1 MTYICRDWEFTENCT
16 EEFLCGG
23 DAEGIVKVDIPH
35 TVKELP
41 LQYAD
46 EQAYQ
51 MVSGYR
57 KHITVKK
64 EPGMRY
70 ILRFEGAAH
79 IAEVF
84 VNGEKAA
91 EHRNGYTAFTV
102 DITRYLADSGCLVS
116 VCLDSTEN
124 PAIPPFGFVIDYLT
138 FGGIYRPVE
147 LLEVPE
153 TSVEDI
159 FVSTPSA
166 GTVQAEIY
174 ITGPLD
180 PSKNYS
186 CYADIIDPDGNVVRE
201 NIPAHFDDDPA
212 ISQERALKL
221 TGELPASC
229 AEGGKIV
236 RMSLEAGIS
245 GAKLWSPES
254 PYLYTLRA
262 KLCITPAD
270 GKAHKPA
277 VIDEEDEFEPEHV
290 FEKRFGIRT
299 MEFKS
304 DGFYLNGEKY
314 FIRGLNRHQNFPYIG
329 YAAADS
335 LQRADARILKDEL
348 HVNAVRTS
356 HYPQSQAFLNA
367 CDELGLLVFTEI
379 PGWQH
384 IGEAAEWRDQA
395 VQNTREMILQYR
407 EHPSIMLWGVRI
419 NESVDCDELYT
430 RTNALA
436 HKLDP
441 SRATSG
447 VRYLEKSHLL
457 EDVYAFND
465 FSYAGEGVAAKAKKK
480 VTSDMDKALIISE
493 SNGHMFPTKA
503 WDTWERRQEQALRHA
518 QVMNDAMADGE
529 HAGCFEWCMF
539 DYPTHK
545 DFGSGDRV
553 CYHGVMDYF
562 RNPKTAAYVYAS
574 QTDDEPVLE
583 TGSAMDIGDYNAGR
597 LEKCYVFTNADK
609 VRLYKNNDFVTELA
623 PSEFTA
629 LPHGPL
635 CVDDMIGCL
644 LETKEGFTGRKEKLL
659 HKSLNAAAQYGVAGL
674 PLPDLMRMGWCMVRY
689 HMSYSDGVEL
699 FGKYVGNWG
708 GEAVVWKYEA
718 IKDGKTVAVKQLSPG
733 KKLHL
738 EVKASDS
745 EGRSI
750 VINRSGRLPAK
761 TAADGADGHKD
772 NTETAACTVALR
784 QDDTFDM
791 SLVRVRVLN
800 EYDTLAAYVTTP
812 VRFEI
817 DDPKIIGIVGP
828 DIASTQGGMT
838 GTILRT
844 MGKKGVAHLTV
855 KTDMTEPV
863 TVEFTVQ

>member
-23 DAEGIVKVDIPH
+23 DAAGIVKVDIPH

-70 ILRFEGAAH
+70 IMRFEGAAH

-102 DITRYLADSGCLVS
+102 DITRYMADSGCLVS
-116 VCLDSTEN
+116 VRLDSTEN

-221 TGELPASC
+221 TGELPESR

-262 KLCITPAD
+262 KLCIAPAD

-299 MEFKS
+299 MEFKA

-329 YAAADS
+329 YAASAS
-335 LQRADARILKDEL
+335 LQRADAHILKDEL

-356 HYPQSQAFLNA
+356 HYPQSQAFLDA
-367 CDELGLLVFTEI
+367 CDELGLLAFTEI

-384 IGEAAEWRDQA
+384 IGDAPEWRDQA

-407 EHPSIMLWGVRI
+407 EHPSVMLWGVRI

-465 FSYAGEGVAAKAKKK
+465 FSYAGEGIAAKPKKK
-480 VTSDMDKALIISE
+480 VTSDMDKALLISE

-518 QVMNDAMADGE
+518 SVMNDAMADGE

-562 RNPKTAAYVYAS
+562 RNPKLAAYVYAS

-583 TGSAMDIGDYNAGR
+583 VGSAMDIGDYNAGR
-597 LEKCYVFTNADK
+597 LDKCYVFTNADA
-609 VRLYKNNDFVTELA
+609 VRLYKNNDFVTELK
-623 PSEFTA
+623 PSAFAA

-635 CVDDMIGCL
+635 LVDDTIGCL

-674 PLPDLMRMGWCMVRY
+674 PLPDLLRMGWCMVRY
-689 HMSYSDGVEL
+689 KMSYADGVEL

-718 IKDGKTVAVKQLSPG
+718 IKDGKVAAVKELSPG

-745 EGRSI
+745 AGRSI
-750 VINRSGRLPAK
+750 GAEYPGRTAGGKMDRIRINLR
-761 TAADGADGHKD
+761 DG
-772 NTETAACTVALR
+772 E
-784 QDDTFDM
+784 TFDM
-791 SLVRVRVLN
+791 SLIRVRFLN
-800 EYDTLAAYVTTP
+800 EFNTLAAYVAAP

-817 DDPKIIGIVGP
+817 DDEEIIRLAGP
-828 DIASTQGGMT
+828 RIAASQGGMT
-838 GTILRT
+838 GTIVRT
-844 MGKKGVAHLTV
+844 AGKRGTAHLSIG
-855 KTDMTEPV
+855 TDMAEPV

>member
-23 DAEGIVKVDIPH
+23 DAAGIVKVDIPH

-84 VNGEKAA
+84 VNGEKAT
-91 EHRNGYTAFTV
+91 EHRNGYTAFMV

-116 VCLDSTEN
+116 VRLDSTEN

-221 TGELPASC
+221 TGELPTSC

-290 FEKRFGIRT
+290 FEKCFGIRI
-299 MEFKS
+299 MEFKA

-329 YAAADS
+329 YAASAS
-335 LQRADARILKDEL
+335 LQRADAHILKDEL

-356 HYPQSQAFLNA
+356 HYPQSQAFLDA

-384 IGEAAEWRDQA
+384 IGDAPEWREQA

-407 EHPSIMLWGVRI
+407 EHPSVMLWGVRI

-465 FSYAGEGVAAKAKKK
+465 FSYAGEGIAAKPKKK
-480 VTSDMDKALIISE
+480 VTSDMDKALLISE

-518 QVMNDAMADGE
+518 SVMNDAMADGE

-583 TGSAMDIGDYNAGR
+583 VGSAMDIGDYNAGR
-597 LEKCYVFTNADK
+597 LDKCYVFTNADA
-609 VRLYKNNDFVTELA
+609 VRLYKNNDFVTELK
-623 PSEFTA
+623 PSAFAA

-635 CVDDMIGCL
+635 LVDDTIGCL

-674 PLPDLMRMGWCMVRY
+674 PLPDLLRMGWCMVRY
-689 HMSYSDGVEL
+689 KMSYADGVEL

-718 IKDGKTVAVKQLSPG
+718 IKDGKVAAVKELSPG

-745 EGRSI
+745 AGRSI
-750 VINRSGRLPAK
+750 GAEYPGRP
-761 TAADGADGHKD
+761 ADGKTERIRINLRDG
-772 NTETAACTVALR
+772 E
-784 QDDTFDM
+784 TFDM
-791 SLVRVRVLN
+791 SLIRVRFLN
-800 EYDTLAAYVTTP
+800 EFNTLAAYVASP

-817 DDPKIIGIVGP
+817 DDEEIIRLAGP
-828 DIASTQGGMT
+828 RIAASQGGMT
-838 GTILRT
+838 GTIVRT
-844 MGKKGVAHLTV
+844 AGKRGTAHLTIR
-855 KTDMTEPV
+855 TDMAEPV
-863 TVEFTVQ
+863 TVEFTVE

>member
-1 MTYICRDWEFTENCT
+1 MTYICRDWEFVENCT
-16 EEFLCGG
+16 YEFLRG
-23 DAEGIVKVDIPH
+23 DVVDGIVKVDIPH

-41 LQYAD
+41 LQYTN

-51 MVSGYR
+51 MISGYR
-57 KHITVKK
+57 KMLSIKK

-70 ILRFEGAAH
+70 VLRFEGAAH

-84 VNGEKAA
+84 ANGEKVA
-91 EHRNGYTAFTV
+91 EHRNGYTAFTA
-102 DITRYLADSGCLVS
+102 DITRFIGADGGCLVS
-116 VCLDSTEN
+116 VRLDSTEN

-153 TSVEDI
+153 TSVEDVFI
-159 FVSTPSA
+159 STPSVN
-166 GTVQAEIY
+166 TVQAEIF

-180 PSKNYS
+180 PAKNYT
-186 CYADIIDPDGNVVRE
+186 CYADILDPEGNVVRD
-201 NIPAHFDDDPA
+201 NIPAHFDEDPA

-221 TGELPASC
+221 SGELPASY
-229 AEGGKIV
+229 AEGGRTV

-262 KLCITPAD
+262 KLCITPTD

-299 MEFKS
+299 MEFRA
-304 DGFYLNGEKY
+304 DGFYLNGGKY

-335 LQRADARILKDEL
+335 LQRADARILKNEL

-356 HYPQSQAFLNA
+356 HYPQSHAFLDA

-395 VQNTREMILQYR
+395 VQNTREMILRYR
-407 EHPSIMLWGVRI
+407 CHPSIMLWGVRI

-447 VRYLEKSHLL
+447 VRYLEKSRLL

-583 TGSAMDIGDYNAGR
+583 IGSAMDIGDYNAGR

-659 HKSLNAAAQYGVAGL
+659 HKSLIAAAQYGVAGL

-733 KKLHL
+733 KHLHL
-738 EVKASDS
+738 EVKASDH
-745 EGRSI
+745 EGRSAGQGSI
-750 VINRSGRLPAK
+750 MLDHG
-761 TAADGADGHKD
+761 
-772 NTETAACTVALR
+772 
-784 QDDTFDM
+784 DTFDM
-791 SLVRVRVLN
+791 SLVRIRVLN
-800 EYDTLAAYVTTP
+800 EFDTLAAYVTTP

-817 DDPKIIGIVGP
+817 DDPEIIGLAGPGIV
-828 DIASTQGGMT
+828 STQGGMT
-838 GTILRT
+838 GTVVKT
-844 MGKKGVAHLTV
+844 MGKKGTAHLTV
-855 KTDMTEPV
+855 RTAMTEPV

>member
-1 MTYICRDWEFTENCT
+1 MAYICRDWEFVENCT
-16 EEFLCGG
+16 EEFLKG
-23 DAEGIVKVDIPH
+23 APVEGIVRVDIPH

-46 EQAYQ
+46 EKAYQ
-51 MVSGYR
+51 MISGYR
-57 KHITVKK
+57 KVLNIKK

-84 VNGEKAA
+84 VNGEKIA

-102 DITRYLADSGCLVS
+102 DITRFIDRRSDAESEGTAADSGCMVA
-116 VCLDSTEN
+116 VRLDSTEN

-153 TSVEDI
+153 TSVEDVFI
-159 FVSTPSA
+159 STPS
-166 GTVQAEIY
+166 VNMIQAEIY

-180 PSKNYS
+180 PAKNYT
-186 CYADIIDPDGNVVRE
+186 CYADILDMEGDVVRD
-201 NIPAHFDDDPA
+201 NIPAHFDEDPA
-212 ISQERALKL
+212 ISQDRALKL
-221 TGELPASC
+221 SGELPASY
-229 AEGGKIV
+229 AEGGKTV

-245 GAKLWSPES
+245 DAKLWSPDT

-262 KLCITPAD
+262 KLCVTPAD

-299 MEFKS
+299 MEFRA
-304 DGFYLNGEKY
+304 DGFYLNGAKF
-314 FIRGLNRHQNFPYIG
+314 FIRGLNRHQNFPYTG
-329 YAAADS
+329 YAVSDS
-335 LQRADARILKDEL
+335 LQRADAHILKDEL

-356 HYPQSQAFLNA
+356 HYPQSHAFLDA

-384 IGEAAEWRDQA
+384 IGNAAEWRDQA

-407 EHPSIMLWGVRI
+407 SHPSIMLWGVRI

-465 FSYAGEGVAAKAKKK
+465 FSYAGEGIAAKPKKK
-480 VTSDMDKALIISE
+480 VTSDMDKALLISE

-562 RNPKTAAYVYAS
+562 RNPKVAAYVYSS

-583 TGSAMDIGDYNAGR
+583 IGSAMDIGDYNAGR

-623 PSEFTA
+623 PSAFTA

-635 CVDDMIGCL
+635 LVDDTIGCL

-689 HMSYSDGVEL
+689 HMSYEDGVEL

-718 IKDGKTVAVKQLSPG
+718 IKNGKVVAVRELSPG

-738 EVKASDS
+738 DVKASDS
-745 EGRSI
+745 EGCSF
-750 VINRSGRLPAK
+750 A
-761 TAADGADGHKD
+761 AADRGNGA
-772 NTETAACTVALR
+772 ETGKKTLR
-784 QDDTFDM
+784 VILNEDENFDM

-800 EYDTLAAYVTTP
+800 EFNSLAAYTTTP

-817 DDPKIIGIVGP
+817 DDEDIIRIVGP
-828 DIASTQGGMT
+828 KTAATQGGMT
-838 GTILRT
+838 GTIIKT
-844 MGKKGVAHLTV
+844 AGKKGTAHLTIR
-855 KTDMTEPV
+855 TDMTEPV
-863 TVEFTVQ
+863 TVEFTVE